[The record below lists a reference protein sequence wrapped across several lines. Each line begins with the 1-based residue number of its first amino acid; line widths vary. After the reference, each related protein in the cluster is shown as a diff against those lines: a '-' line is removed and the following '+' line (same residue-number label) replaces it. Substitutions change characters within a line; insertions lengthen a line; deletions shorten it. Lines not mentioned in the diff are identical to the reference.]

1 MEKMSEVDEQG
12 GTKEIREDI
21 APLKVF
27 PLGLSDAL
35 CVHGLM
41 LRKDDSQVGKIGR
54 SH

>member
-1 MEKMSEVDEQG
+1 MEKMSEVDEER

-27 PLGLSDAL
+27 PLGLSDDL
-35 CVHGLM
+35 CVNEATLW
-41 LRKDDSQVGKIGR
+41 KDDSQVGKIGR